1 MITVLPLV
9 PAKFAENV
17 QTTQYTAPTGTRAI
31 VDKATVV
38 NTTSGAVSFSINV
51 VPASG
56 SVSDAN
62 LVLDARAISPFE
74 TYTLPELVGHV
85 LEPGGYISTLASA
98 PNALAFRVSGRQ
110 VT

>member
-9 PAKFAENV
+9 PAKFAENA

-38 NTTSGAVSFSINV
+38 NTTAATASFSINV

-56 SVSDAN
+56 SASDAN
-62 LVLDARAISPFE
+62 LVLDTRAIAPFE
-74 TYTLPELVGHV
+74 TYTCPELVGHV
-85 LEPGGYISTLASA
+85 LEPGGFISTLASA
-98 PNALAFRVSGRQ
+98 SSALAFRVSGRQ